1 MENWQNPRHILGLLS
16 VTLSFAV
23 IHGCAANDTV
33 TVSGRVLDDTG
44 TPLQNALVQI
54 DSDWINAFYFQ
65 PGTGRI
71 DDDRLFV
78 ISSSE
83 HGLTETT
90 DGEPLSFT
98 FPSTNAL
105 STTTDAGGL
114 FEFNDL
120 PAAQYWI
127 FADATGFI
135 DVRQGPILGGEASTD
150 LTLTLRPIEE
160 EDSHCWPE
168 GDTFPFE
175 GSVTDAVSG
184 QPVQGATILLVVC
197 KSLDEVDEPPEG
209 VDIVG
214 YMRPVHPNA
223 AAVSDE
229 NGLFTVDAVPMEEAG
244 YNIFI
249 GREGYVVQSDSRY
262 LSVKD
267 GEMVVKAHT
276 GFGSPI
282 PSDLNFKINPV
293 AVKEE

>member
-1 MENWQNPRHILGLLS
+1 MENWKNSRRVLGLLF
-16 VTLSFAV
+16 VTLSFTV

-44 TPLQNALVQI
+44 TPLENALVKI

-65 PGTGRI
+65 PGTARMK
-71 DDDRLFV
+71 DDRLFV
-78 ISSSE
+78 MSSTE
-83 HGLTETT
+83 YGLTTNT

-105 STTTDAGGL
+105 TTTTDAGGL

-160 EDSHCWPE
+160 EDGRCWPE

-197 KSLDEVDEPPEG
+197 KTLEEVDESPEG
-209 VDIVG
+209 VDVVG

-229 NGLFTVDAVPMEEAG
+229 NGLFTVDAVPMEETG
-244 YNIFI
+244 YDIFI
-249 GREGYVVQSDSRY
+249 GGEGYVVQSESRY
-262 LSVKD
+262 LSVTD
-267 GEMVVKAHT
+267 GEMVVRAHT

-282 PSDLNFKINPV
+282 ASDLNFKISPV
-293 AVKEE
+293 AVEGE